1 MRLASPTGLSP
12 SLAPR
17 SRGLRLPARIASVG
31 PTTPWRPK
39 APRFGLIPF
48 RSPLLRE
55 SRLISLPQGTEMFQ
69 FPWFAPFRVTVIAH
83 RRVAPFGHPR
93 IAGCVLLP
101 LAYRSLP
108 RPSSPSCAQASP
120 TCFRSLDHKIVSKQ
134 STRDLLDRV
143 FNVIQHL
150 ALDSF
155 PTITTYEQLSNSEI
169 SFARAALEAFLSTSR
184 ATEKLSTEH
193 RSPGTTQPD

>member
-1 MRLASPTGLSP
+1 
-12 SLAPR
+12 
-17 SRGLRLPARIASVG
+17 
-31 PTTPWRPK
+31 
-39 APRFGLIPF
+39 
-48 RSPLLRE
+48 
-55 SRLISLPQGTEMFQ
+55 MFQ

-155 PTITTYEQLSNSEI
+155 PTITTYELLSNNILLSHVRGSAQDDTLI
-169 SFARAALEAFLSTSR
+169 SLLREGRRELQKKNRNRDWECVEAST
-184 ATEKLSTEH
+184 T
-193 RSPGTTQPD
+193 

>member
-1 MRLASPTGLSP
+1 M
-12 SLAPR
+12 
-17 SRGLRLPARIASVG
+17 G
-31 PTTPWRPK
+31 PTTPWHPK
-39 APRFGLIPF
+39 VPRFGLIPF

-143 FNVIQHL
+143 FNVYNVSRWIR
-150 ALDSF
+150 F
-155 PTITTYEQLSNSEI
+155 PRSLLTNSCQTTP
-169 SFARAALEAFLSTSR
+169 APTSR
-184 ATEKLSTEH
+184 APPKTTPLSH
-193 RSPGTTQPD
+193 Y

>member
-1 MRLASPTGLSP
+1 
-12 SLAPR
+12 
-17 SRGLRLPARIASVG
+17 
-31 PTTPWRPK
+31 
-39 APRFGLIPF
+39 
-48 RSPLLRE
+48 
-55 SRLISLPQGTEMFQ
+55 MFQ
-69 FPWFAPFRVTVIAH
+69 FPQFAPFRVTVIAH
-83 RRVAPFGHPR
+83 RRVAPFGHPG

-101 LAYRSLP
+101 PAYRSLP

-155 PTITTYEQLSNSEI
+155 PTITTYELLSNNSLLSHVSSSAQDDALISLLRERRQEMQEEKEI
-169 SFARAALEAFLSTSR
+169 EIGMWEAST
-184 ATEKLSTEH
+184 T
-193 RSPGTTQPD
+193 